1 MTPEGRVYFI
11 DHKTGRT
18 QWEPPT
24 AAAQAPSAPNTSAG
38 LGTAQY
44 GATATARPTTAVSGG
59 GGLPPGWEATVDPS
73 SGKTYYL
80 DHNTR
85 QTHWE
90 LPAANPR
97 AAAATSGAGGQ
108 QDYSAQWSAYYA
120 AQRAQQMQQVQVQ
133 QQRQHAAEQQHY
145 APRGT
150 GKRGAPAAP
159 SKDPPPE
166 GYVCRLCQVAG
177 HWIQDCPGAV
187 SSLDKAVIVGVPP
200 TVVRACQ
207 RASER
212 LPSTPPPSPTGGCPA
227 AAASFSCLPRVCAC
241 ACVLSAQCSGALQS
255 TPNRQKDGELYCPEN
270 HPIDPKAV
278 VRYGVTPSAVCV
290 SRCGRAQLASYRSV
304 SAWLCADGGTSG
316 TCHANGGRLDRRA
329 LRRLPV
335 EAHLA
340 HLHRAAPPLRSVCA
354 LLPVHAG

>member
-1 MTPEGRVYFI
+1 MSQMPTTAPLPPGWESKMTPEGRVYFI

-212 LPSTPPPSPTGGCPA
+212 LPSTPPPLPYGGLPCRCCLLLLS
-227 AAASFSCLPRVCAC
+227 ASRVR
-241 ACVLSAQCSGALQS
+241 VRVRAQCSVLGRTAIYTQS
-255 TPNRQKDGELYCPEN
+255 TEG
-270 HPIDPKAV
+270 
-278 VRYGVTPSAVCV
+278 
-290 SRCGRAQLASYRSV
+290 
-304 SAWLCADGGTSG
+304 
-316 TCHANGGRLDRRA
+316 RRA
-329 LRRLPV
+329 LLPR
-335 EAHLA
+335 ESPD
-340 HLHRAAPPLRSVCA
+340 RPQSCRPLRCDAVCCLCIAMRPCTASQLSKRVCLA
-354 LLPVHAG
+354 LC